1 MNKQLLP
8 CRLGKYL
15 VKNHEALVEKSGELR
30 VLKLKCLEGQAGVK
44 VHEAS

>member
-1 MNKQLLP
+1 MDKQLLP

-15 VKNHEALVEKSGELR
+15 VKNHEVLVEKSGEFG
-30 VLKLKCLEGQAGVK
+30 VLKLKRLEGQAGVK